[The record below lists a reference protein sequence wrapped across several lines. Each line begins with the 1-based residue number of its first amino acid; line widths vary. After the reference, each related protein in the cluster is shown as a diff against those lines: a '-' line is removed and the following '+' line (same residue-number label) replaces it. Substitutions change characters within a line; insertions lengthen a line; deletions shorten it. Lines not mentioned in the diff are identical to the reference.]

1 MKLNHKI
8 IEQKDYYY
16 VSNTKAFLG
25 LPISKVQIQQVIDFS
40 FEMCFGKGHHRNCRT
55 GGQYERK
62 KSEKFCNTFQGKL
75 AETVLYNYFKDQ
87 NLESRKLDFEIYG
100 EGVWDDSDLEIKGR
114 KINVKS
120 VAAQS
125 NLLLLETKDWN
136 YEGQYIPNLSLNNN
150 STIQYDYFILVRIQ
164 PDIKKLFTAKKCLY
178 NDEMTKNEIEELI
191 FNSVWEFDIA
201 GYCSNKDFINAIKDN
216 NILPQNAMLNQ
227 YTKMDASNYY
237 IQSGDLH
244 PIDNLVKIL
253 SSEI

>member
-1 MKLNHKI
+1 MKLSHKV

-16 VSNTKAFLG
+16 VSNARAFSG
-25 LPISKVQIQQVIDFS
+25 LPISKFEIQKVIDFS
-40 FEMCFGKGHHRNCRT
+40 FEMNFGKGHHRNCRT
-55 GGQYERK
+55 GGQYTRR

-75 AETVLYNYFKDQ
+75 AEVVLYHYFKVQ
-87 NLESRKLDFEIYG
+87 NLESREPDFEIYG
-100 EGVWDDSDLEIKGR
+100 EGVWDDSDLEIKDR

-120 VAAQS
+120 AAAQS

-136 YEGQYIPNLSLNNN
+136 HQGQYIPNLSLNNG

-164 PDIKKLFTAKKCLY
+164 PDIKKIFTAKKCLY
-178 NDEMTKNEIEELI
+178 CDEMTKNEIEELI

-201 GYCSNKDFINAIKDN
+201 GYCNHQELINTIN
-216 NILPQNAMLNQ
+216 NNDVLPQNAMLNQ

-244 PIDNLVKIL
+244 PIDSLVKIL
-253 SSEI
+253 SS

>member
-1 MKLNHKI
+1 MKLNHKVFDH
-8 IEQKDYYY
+8 KDYYY
-16 VSNTKAFLG
+16 VSNVKTFTG
-25 LPISKVQIQQVIDFS
+25 SPISEIDIQKVINFS

-55 GGQYERK
+55 GGQYQRT

-75 AETVLYNYFKDQ
+75 AEVLLYNYFKAK
-87 NLESRKLDFEIYG
+87 NLNSKEPDFEIYG

-120 VAAQS
+120 AAAQS

-136 YEGQYIPNLSLNNN
+136 HQGQYIPNLSLNNG

-164 PDIKKLFTAKKCLY
+164 PDIKKLFTARKYLY
-178 NDEMTKNEIEELI
+178 TDEMTKEEIEKLI

-201 GYCSNKDFINAIKDN
+201 GYCSHQDLKNTINN
-216 NILPQNAMLNQ
+216 NDVLPQNAMLNQ
-227 YTKMDASNYY
+227 YTKMDVSNYY

-244 PIDNLVKIL
+244 PIDGLVQL
-253 SSEI
+253 LNS